1 MSQADLFNEADAVP
15 ATRAAPHRRLR
26 QPRTIAGRIF
36 ERLTDL
42 VVPPACLAC
51 RERVGD
57 RDTLCPTCWRDIA
70 FIRPPLCDR
79 LGIPMPFDP
88 GSPTIVSVGA
98 MANPP
103 AYDRARA
110 VATFGPL
117 MRRLVHGFK
126 YSDSHVARHL
136 FAGWLRL
143 AGDELL
149 HDADLLVPIPLN
161 RWRLVARRF
170 NQAAILA
177 NDLARETGVPADP
190 LVLVRTRRTPSQVGL
205 TIEER
210 KLNVRGAFAVPGPK
224 RGAVADR
231 RIVIVD
237 DVITTGATISAA
249 ARALRRAGAKRV
261 DVLALALVT
270 DTSRI
275 NL

>member
-1 MSQADLFNEADAVP
+1 MAQADLFD
-15 ATRAAPHRRLR
+15 RSS
-26 QPRTIAGRIF
+26 PRTEPRPAHRSRAPRSLAGRIGA
-36 ERLTDL
+36 RLVDL
-42 VVPPACLAC
+42 VVPPTCLAC

-57 RDTLCPTCWRDIA
+57 RDTLCPACWREIT

-79 LGIPMPFDP
+79 LGLPMPFDP

-126 YSDSHVARHL
+126 YSDSHTARHL

-143 AGDELL
+143 AGAELL
-149 HDADLLVPIPLN
+149 ADADLIVPIPLN
-161 RWRLVARRF
+161 RWRLVSRRF
-170 NQAAILA
+170 NQAALLA
-177 NDLARETGVPADP
+177 NDLARLTGVPADP
-190 LVLVRTRRTPSQVGL
+190 FALTRTRRTPSQVGL

-210 KLNVRGAFAVPGPK
+210 KLNVRGAFAVPDG
-224 RGAVADR
+224 RRAALEGR
-231 RIVIVD
+231 RIVILD

-249 ARALRRAGAKRV
+249 ARTLRRAGAIRV
-261 DVLALALVT
+261 DALALALVT
-270 DTSRI
+270 DESRI